1 MVLRKTLAPA
11 QVNLTYHVTSHR
23 DDGRHEVDSL
33 VVFADTGDQL
43 TATSANEMT
52 FRVSGPFA
60 ADVPTG
66 DSNVVM
72 RAAQLLRRKRGVIKG
87 AEITLEKHL
96 PNDAG
101 LGRGASAA
109 AATLKVLADLWQV
122 EPLPDYG
129 PELMALNPNIPVCLH
144 SPSPTQM
151 MGIGDML
158 MSAPQLPDCAVV
170 LVNPKVDIPVPQALP
185 ALRAKDHAPMD
196 DLPSALTFESFAAWL
211 ADQRNDLLEPAGM
224 AAPDVRTAIDIL
236 QRIPAVAYAGVSG
249 CGATCFGLVRNMS
262 DARHAARVVQ
272 VAQMGWW
279 VTPANIMH

>member
-11 QVNLTYHVTSHR
+11 QVNLTYHVTGHR

-43 TATSANEMT
+43 TATSANEMS
-52 FRVSGPFA
+52 FHVSGPFA

-66 DSNVVM
+66 DRNVVM

-87 AEITLEKHL
+87 AEITLVKHL

-109 AATLKVLADLWQV
+109 ATALKILAELWQV
-122 EPLPDYG
+122 DPLPDDG
-129 PELMALNPNIPVCLH
+129 PELMALNPDIPVCLQ

-151 MGIGDML
+151 MGNGDVM
-158 MSAPQLPDCAVV
+158 MSAPQLPDCAIV
-170 LVNPKVDIPVPQALP
+170 LVHPNIDIPVPQALP
-185 ALRAKDHAPMD
+185 DLGTKGRAPMD
-196 DLPSALTFESFAAWL
+196 DLPAPLTFESFAAWL
-211 ADQRNDLLEPAGM
+211 ADQRNDLLEPAAA
-224 AAPDVRTAIDIL
+224 AAPQVRTAINIL